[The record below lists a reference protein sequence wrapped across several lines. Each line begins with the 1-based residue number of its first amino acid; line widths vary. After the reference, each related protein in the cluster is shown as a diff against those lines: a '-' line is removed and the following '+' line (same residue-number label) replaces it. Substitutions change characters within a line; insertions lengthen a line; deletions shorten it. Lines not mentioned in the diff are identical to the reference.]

1 MNMTTNESNSLST
14 ADADLNP
21 DAVDVSPSS
30 NSGADDTPKPR
41 KRWPFKT
48 ILEIFPI
55 FMALSALLTFFTT
68 RKVND
73 VELLTPLNRV
83 LGGLPWWAALL
94 LGAIVVVGLLGIGL
108 ATYMFSRA
116 PVGSDDE

>member
-1 MNMTTNESNSLST
+1 MNMTTNEADTAPT
-14 ADADLNP
+14 ADDNQ
-21 DAVDVSPSS
+21 SPELA
-30 NSGADDTPKPR
+30 NAEDTLKPR

-94 LGAIVVVGLLGIGL
+94 MGAIAIVGLLGIGL
-108 ATYMFSRA
+108 ATFMFSRA

>member
-1 MNMTTNESNSLST
+1 MNMTTNDSDSEPT
-14 ADADLNP
+14 ADTSLNAESIDAIP
-21 DAVDVSPSS
+21 DTTS
-30 NSGADDTPKPR
+30 DDSPKPR

-48 ILEIFPI
+48 VLEIFPI
-55 FMALSALLTFFTT
+55 FMALSALLTFGTT
-68 RKVND
+68 RKVSD

-108 ATYMFSRA
+108 ATFMFSRA